1 MALTSGGYP
10 LAVTVVLLVF
20 AITIL
25 TWCFGMPSADEL
37 TSFSGTNQ
45 ICGIVEDLTVHSM
58 ALVPQLAYLRL
69 VVLLVYFDSYIFVVA
84 ISVLIGIGLEV
95 DDACQYLVLLVVSH
109 FSEQQFS
116 SVSSFTGLQRCNSH
130 SPI

>member
-10 LAVTVVLLVF
+10 LAVMVALLVF

-25 TWCFGMPSADEL
+25 TWCIGMPSVDEL
-37 TSFSGTNQ
+37 MSYSGAKQ
-45 ICGIVEDLTVHSM
+45 IGGIVEGLTVHTM
-58 ALVPQLAYLRL
+58 ALVSQLAYLPL

-116 SVSSFTGLQRCNSH
+116 SVSSFTGLQKYKSQ
-130 SPI
+130 SQI

>member
-1 MALTSGGYP
+1 
-10 LAVTVVLLVF
+10 
-20 AITIL
+20 
-25 TWCFGMPSADEL
+25 MPSGDEL

-58 ALVPQLAYLRL
+58 AWVSQLAYLRL

-95 DDACQYLVLLVVSH
+95 DDACQYLVLSCGI
-109 FSEQQFS
+109 
-116 SVSSFTGLQRCNSH
+116 SFLRTAIFFCIFFYGSTKVQ
-130 SPI
+130 IT